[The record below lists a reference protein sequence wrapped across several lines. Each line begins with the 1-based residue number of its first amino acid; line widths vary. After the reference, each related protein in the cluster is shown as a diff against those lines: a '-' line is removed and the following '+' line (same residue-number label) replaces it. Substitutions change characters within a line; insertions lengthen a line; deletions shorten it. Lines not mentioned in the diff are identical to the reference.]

1 MRPVLNKFERAS
13 LYSPSAS
20 RVRSGSSIYW
30 FPLGIA
36 LTRWLV
42 ESDNDHHYS
51 CWLSGSF
58 RASTCDP
65 RVQPSSSLPGVVHR
79 HRPFPQS
86 LISMV
91 GTFRCISD
99 LSLSR
104 CACRNC
110 LFSFFWAV
118 THSFLFST
126 SAFRF
131 SPLRASISFPARS
144 AASLA
149 FLLRESLSLLWLE
162 PLLVSNLVVFQ
173 TQIDKSVLTQS
184 KYGSTLSIFLCP
196 DDLHCQLFW

>member
-1 MRPVLNKFERAS
+1 MRPVSNKFERAS
-13 LYSPSAS
+13 LCSPSAS

-36 LTRWLV
+36 WTRWLV

-51 CWLSGSF
+51 CWLSESF
-58 RASTCDP
+58 RASTRDP
-65 RVQPSSSLPGVVHR
+65 RVQPSSSIPGVVYR

-91 GTFRCISD
+91 GIVRCISN

-104 CACRNC
+104 CACRNSV
-110 LFSFFWAV
+110 FSFFWAV

-126 SAFRF
+126 FVFRF
-131 SPLRASISFPARS
+131 SPLIAPINFPARS

-149 FLLRESLSLLWLE
+149 FLLRESLSLLW
-162 PLLVSNLVVFQ
+162 
-173 TQIDKSVLTQS
+173 
-184 KYGSTLSIFLCP
+184 
-196 DDLHCQLFW
+196 